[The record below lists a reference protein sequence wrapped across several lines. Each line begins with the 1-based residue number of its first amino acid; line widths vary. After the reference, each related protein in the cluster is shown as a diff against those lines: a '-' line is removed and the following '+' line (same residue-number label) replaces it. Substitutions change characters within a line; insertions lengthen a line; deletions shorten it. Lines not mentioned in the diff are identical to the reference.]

1 MIEVSQLQVGR
12 EGKTICAV
20 ERLAVSSGDRVAVIG
35 ANGSGKTT
43 LLRVLAGLERDYSGT
58 CRVATSDQDRTYL
71 DQRPY
76 LFRGSVLANVCYGL
90 RDRHE
95 EPQLASTWL
104 DRLGVGHL
112 ATRTTE
118 NLSGGEIRRV
128 ALARALAYRPRLLLL
143 DEPLADLDPTA
154 SKTVCDALNSLQD
167 TTLVIATPTELP
179 STLSATTYY
188 LTQCEKKD

>member
-12 EGKTICAV
+12 EGKTICTV
-20 ERLAVSSGDRVAVIG
+20 ERLAVSPGDRVAVVG

-43 LLRVLAGLERDYSGT
+43 LLRVFAGLERDYSGT
-58 CRVATSDQDRTYL
+58 CRVATSDRARTYL

-76 LFRGSVLANVCYGL
+76 LFRGTVLANVCYGQ
-90 RDRHE
+90 RHRRE
-95 EPQLASTWL
+95 GSQLASTWL

-128 ALARALAYRPRLLLL
+128 ALARALVCQPRLLLL
-143 DEPLADLDPTA
+143 DEPLAELDPTA
-154 SKTVCDALNSLQD
+154 SETVCDALNSLQD

-179 STLSATTYY
+179 TTLATTV
-188 LTQCEKKD
+188 LVQLGIEH